1 MTENDYYIAW
11 GLYAFAALGCL
22 LVWFRLT
29 RWLWRWLR
37 EPLRVVAAVALFT
50 PTVVD
55 PAKEQF
61 APAIAIT
68 ALDLIFKVAANAWR
82 AVPDLAMYS
91 VIALAVYAV
100 FALIRWPLERSARA
114 RRAEQQADAERRA
127 KLAEAEA
134 NELFAPAPLNPPSAP
149 GRYDAE
155 PRPQAGS
162 PRRPTDGGS
171 MRVEPR
177 V

>member
-11 GLYAFAALGCL
+11 GIYAFAALGCL
-22 LVWFRLT
+22 LVWLRLT
-29 RWLWRWLR
+29 HWLWRWLR
-37 EPLRVVAAVALFT
+37 EPLRVIGAALLFT

-55 PAKEQF
+55 PAREQF

-68 ALDLIFKVAANAWR
+68 ALDLLFKVAGNAWR
-82 AVPDLAMYS
+82 AVSDLAMYS

-100 FALIRWPLERSARA
+100 FALIRWPIERGARA
-114 RRAEQQADAERRA
+114 RQAERDAQAQRQA

-134 NELFAPAPLNPPSAP
+134 NEPFAPERSNGVP
-149 GRYDAE
+149 GRYDAD
-155 PRPQAGS
+155 PRAAGPA
-162 PRRPTDGGS
+162 PRRPSEGGS

-177 V
+177 L